1 MKASELKIGNYIQL
15 YRKSEDK
22 EMTSHRV
29 KSIYFDNVLNCY
41 CVELEG
47 GFIVNIEKGI
57 EPIPLTEEILLKC
70 GFEECTDYY
79 FDGKSMFFYDIHK
92 SLENSEFYIYFNEN
106 NKICLSIMEE
116 EDIISKSLNI
126 QYLHQLQNLYFA
138 LTNEELTI
146 NL

>member
-1 MKASELKIGNYIQL
+1 MKANELRVGNYVDYIGEVVTIIGVTAEHPFINRITID
-15 YRKSEDK
+15 Y
-22 EMTSHRV
+22 
-29 KSIYFDNVLNCY
+29 
-41 CVELEG
+41 LEYEE
-47 GFIVNIEKGI
+47 IL
-57 EPIPLTEEILLKC
+57 PIPLTEEILLKC

-126 QYLHQLQNLYFA
+126 QHLHQLQNLYFA